1 MLSLRR
7 LAIAASLVLV
17 FLVTLYCFPSG
28 RDVARQRLATALAQG
43 SAALAPGTPPPRPQD
58 AAEGQAEPAAAR
70 VELVVSSVV
79 ADNTS
84 WITDYFP
91 HYPAHIYVADD
102 PYAPLTVKHNIGHE
116 SAVYLTCVGPPAPA
130 SCRNRS
136 PAPPPFFSFLH
147 VERHAETWPAGTS
160 STTMTTCP
168 TSSSSSTD
176 GATSGTTRT
185 RYTVRAPLPW
195 RHPPASLAFA

>member
-7 LAIAASLVLV
+7 LAIAASLVLI
-17 FLVTLYCFPSG
+17 FLFTLYCFPSG

-43 SAALAPGTPPPRPQD
+43 SAAIAPASPGPQD
-58 AAEGQAEPAAAR
+58 AGGAAESAAR

-102 PYAPLTVKHNIGHE
+102 PHAPLTVKHNIGHE
-116 SAVYLTCVGPPAPA
+116 SAVYLTCVSHPGCPP
-130 SCRNRS
+130 S
-136 PAPPPFFSFLH
+136 PPSFFIPLSLCL
-147 VERHAETWPAGTS
+147 E
-160 STTMTTCP
+160 
-168 TSSSSSTD
+168 D
-176 GATSGTTRT
+176 GALTHDPQ
-185 RYTVRAPLPW
+185 V
-195 RHPPASLAFA
+195 HH